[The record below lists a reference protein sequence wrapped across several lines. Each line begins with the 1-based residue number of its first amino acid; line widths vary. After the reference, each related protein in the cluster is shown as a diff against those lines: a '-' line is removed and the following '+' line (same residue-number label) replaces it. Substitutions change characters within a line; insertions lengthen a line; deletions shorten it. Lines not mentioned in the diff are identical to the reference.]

1 MTDHQGG
8 QGCYTLVL
16 EDWGGIHPSG
26 GGEQIPKVESAAQQA
41 TFIGQSIGLVVPNVS
56 AMCLGLHEG
65 KPATMVMEP
74 EEQMLENWP
83 DRGGVEVAGV
93 HYVIYLFFSGQG
105 TGPATPKG
113 CPNINHGNSVAL

>member
-1 MTDHQGG
+1 MDHQGG

-41 TFIGQSIGLVVPNVS
+41 TFIGLVIPNVS
-56 AMCLGLHEG
+56 AMCLGLHKG
-65 KPATMVMEP
+65 RPATMVMEP

-93 HYVIYLFFSGQG
+93 HYVIIIFFGARHWLCYPRGAPTSSMG
-105 TGPATPKG
+105 TRRL
-113 CPNINHGNSVAL
+113 SRALPP